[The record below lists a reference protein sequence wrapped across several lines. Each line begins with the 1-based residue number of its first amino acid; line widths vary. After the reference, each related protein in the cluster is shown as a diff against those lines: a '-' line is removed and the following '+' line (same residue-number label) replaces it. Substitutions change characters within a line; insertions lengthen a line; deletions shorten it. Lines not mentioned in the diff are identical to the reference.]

1 VPTNKS
7 QIKIN
12 GNDLKKLGFK
22 EGKELGQT
30 LKIIENLV
38 YEEKLNNDK
47 KEIINYI
54 KSNILNVD

>member
-1 VPTNKS
+1 M
-7 QIKIN
+7 
-12 GNDLKKLGFK
+12 GFK

-54 KSNILNVD
+54 KSNILNVDW